1 MPWAPGDSKALVA
14 RDNLL
19 TGLRP
24 PSGRSDNGLN
34 LAGLRAVGLVS
45 FRAERLVF
53 AGIDLVVD
61 AGEALVLMGPNGSG
75 KSTLMRLLAGLKQ
88 PDAGT
93 VFWDGGSV
101 TDDLEA
107 HARRVA
113 YVGHLDGVK
122 PGLNTR
128 ENLAFA
134 AKVGGGDIDQ
144 ALASFGLS
152 AYAALP
158 ARMLS
163 AGQRRRLALARLML
177 KRAPLWLLDEPTVG
191 IDAASIDLF
200 GEMLAEHRAR
210 GGVVVAATHVPL
222 PLPRAK
228 TLDLV

>member
-1 MPWAPGDSKALVA
+1 MI
-14 RDNLL
+14 RMQERTRENLL
-19 TGLRP
+19 ADLRP
-24 PSGRSDNGLN
+24 AHGRSGNELN
-34 LAGLRAVGLVS
+34 LAALQAVGLAS

-53 AGIDLVVD
+53 AALDFVVGAGDALLLV
-61 AGEALVLMGPNGSG
+61 GPNGSG

-93 VFWDGGSV
+93 VFWDGRSV
-101 TDDLEA
+101 ADDPGA

-122 PGLNTR
+122 PGLSAR

-134 AKVGGGDIDQ
+134 AKVGGGDIDR

-152 AYAALP
+152 ACAAFP

-163 AGQRRRLALARLML
+163 AGQRRRLALARLTL
-177 KRAPLWLLDEPTVG
+177 KQAPLWLLDEPTVG
-191 IDAASIDLF
+191 IDAASIGLL
-200 GEMLAEHRAR
+200 GEMLAVHRAR

-222 PLPRAK
+222 PLPRAE
-228 TLDLV
+228 TLDLA